1 MAVFLLLYRL
11 FLEKESLYR
20 FNRFFLL
27 GSLVISLTLPFV
39 VLPSFFPRIQETPK
53 VVWEQLLPVE
63 APMEAEVFKS
73 GLVSEKQTAEKTPIE
88 IHSVYEFD
96 WYLVVGI
103 VYFLGF
109 LLFFSRFIIQL
120 IQFRKLKSTNP
131 LLQKDGYQV
140 VLLPEKNLPF
150 TFLDYLFVSEVDYKA
165 NKIEPEIWEHELTH
179 IRQKHSWDILFVEV
193 LKVLLW
199 FNPLLLLYKK
209 AIQINHEYLADEAV
223 NRQFQNKTAYQMLL
237 FSKVSQSQINLS
249 LSSRFN
255 FSVTKKRLI
264 MMGRFTSPGKS
275 ILLKGLTFSIVLAV
289 FFSLASS
296 GITSAN
302 PISLSLLKSSV
313 EEYERIIWEASDKD
327 QPYVLDISKLDLPK
341 LKQAFDR
348 LNEEEKENVTE
359 FPFFDD
365 GAFSRLQALLKIS
378 NKVQVVMQY
387 NAPPPTKQVKTEIW
401 ENWKKTKNVELE
413 IDGETQDI
421 SVLESYS
428 PEDFVMFEV
437 RGTEPKRFLK
447 KPSYTVKLT
456 SPKEYHRQFILPKKE
471 LRAIAAHFVNGDKA
485 EVSYLPK
492 FIFFRDQGMHI
503 SRNQDSH
510 IPQNYEASIL
520 DAFLNYSPDSYRV
533 GNIILDDDLK
543 IEIPIILIRDGD
555 RKQVFVPLV
564 DDGGTNTESNGRST
578 ALNQLY

>member
-27 GSLVISLTLPFV
+27 GSLVISLALPFV
-39 VLPSFFPRIQETPK
+39 VLPSIFPRIQETPK

-63 APMEAEVFKS
+63 VPMEDEVFKS
-73 GLVSEKQTAEKTPIE
+73 GLLTEKQAAEKIPSE
-88 IHSVYEFD
+88 IQPNKKSD
-96 WYLVVGI
+96 LYLVVGM

-109 LLFFSRFIIQL
+109 SIFFFRFIIQL
-120 IQFRKLKSTNP
+120 IQFRKLKSANP
-131 LLQKDGYQV
+131 LLQKGGFKV

-165 NKIEPEIWEHELTH
+165 NKIEPEIWEHELAH

-237 FSKVSQSQINLS
+237 FSKVSQSQLNLS
-249 LSSRFN
+249 LSSPFN

-264 MMGRFTSPGKS
+264 MMGTFTSPGKS
-275 ILLKGLTFSIVLAV
+275 MMLKGLTFSIVLAV
-289 FFSLASS
+289 FFSLAPS
-296 GITSAN
+296 GITTAN
-302 PISLSLLKSSV
+302 PISLSLFKASV
-313 EEYERIIWEASDKD
+313 EEYERIIWEAFDKD
-327 QPYVLDISKLDLPK
+327 QRYVLDISKLDLPK

-359 FPFFDD
+359 FPFFNEA
-365 GAFSRLQALLKIS
+365 AFSRLQALQKIS

-428 PEDFVMFEV
+428 PEDFALFEV
-437 RGTEPKRFLK
+437 RETEPKRFLK
-447 KPSYTVKLT
+447 KPSFIVKLT
-456 SPKEYHRQFILPKKE
+456 TPEEYHKKYLTPKKE
-471 LRAIAAHFVNGDKA
+471 IQIIIAEFENGDRA
-485 EVSYLPK
+485 EAYYFMK
-492 FIFFRDQGMHI
+492 YMNKYA
-503 SRNQDSH
+503 NQANPDIEPY
-510 IPQNYEASIL
+510 IPENYEASVL
-520 DAFLNYSPDSYRV
+520 DAFLNFSPDSYRTS
-533 GNIILDDDLK
+533 NIILKVDLEV
-543 IEIPIILIRDGD
+543 EIPLSLVTNGE
-555 RKQVFVPLV
+555 RKNVFVPIV
-564 DDGGTNTESNGRST
+564 GEASKKSDNRSKATVIGWSN
-578 ALNQLY
+578 